1 MLTTYILKSV
11 KDLRFYYGS
20 CENIQI
26 RLTMHNQGKVRSTKS
41 RIPFIVVYKEEFN
54 TRSEAQKR
62 EYYFKSIDGYIWLK
76 QKNII

>member
-1 MLTTYILKSV
+1 MFTTYILKSV